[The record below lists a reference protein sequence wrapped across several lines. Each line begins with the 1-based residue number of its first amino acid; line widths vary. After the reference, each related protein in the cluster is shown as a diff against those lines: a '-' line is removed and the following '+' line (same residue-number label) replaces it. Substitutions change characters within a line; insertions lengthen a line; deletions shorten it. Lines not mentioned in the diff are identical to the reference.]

1 MKDYRKYYIEETGK
15 NIPKDF
21 EIHHIDAN
29 RKNNK
34 IENFSGDEFVQK
46 MELIQY

>member
-34 IENFSGDEFVQK
+34 R
-46 MELIQY
+46 